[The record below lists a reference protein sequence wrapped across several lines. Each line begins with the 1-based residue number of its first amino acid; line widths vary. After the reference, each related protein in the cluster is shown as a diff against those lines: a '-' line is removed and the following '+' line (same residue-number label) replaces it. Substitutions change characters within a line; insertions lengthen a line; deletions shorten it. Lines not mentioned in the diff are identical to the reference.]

1 MSAYSPI
8 ERLFDPANG
17 IFTAATAARL
27 LGLRPTAE
35 ETARLEYLASQ
46 ANEGRLSTEQ
56 REEYETR
63 IRLGKF
69 ISIMQLKAKLMVR
82 SASAR
87 LSAAAP
93 GIAVSIA
100 SCARSMRR

>member
-27 LGLRPTAE
+27 LGLRPTEE
-35 ETARLEYLASQ
+35 ETARLEHLASR
-46 ANEGRLSTEQ
+46 ANEGRLTSQE

-69 ISIMQLKAKLMVR
+69 ISIMQLKAKLLVR
-82 SASAR
+82 
-87 LSAAAP
+87 AAGTP
-93 GIAVSIA
+93 Q
-100 SCARSMRR
+100 